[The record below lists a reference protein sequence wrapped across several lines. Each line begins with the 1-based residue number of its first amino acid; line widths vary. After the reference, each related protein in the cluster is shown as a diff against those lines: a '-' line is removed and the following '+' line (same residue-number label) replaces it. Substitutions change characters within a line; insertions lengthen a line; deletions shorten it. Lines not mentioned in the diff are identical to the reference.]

1 MKLRM
6 LLASAAAA
14 MLVSG
19 AATAA
24 TSVATATDIGATSKG
39 VGNPYEFVLPDGV
52 RAAILK
58 PATNEIILIME

>member
-6 LLASAAAA
+6 LIASTAAALLVAGGASAA
-14 MLVSG
+14 
-19 AATAA
+19 T
-24 TSVATATDIGATSKG
+24 TVATTTDIGATSKG

-58 PATNEIILIME
+58 PATNEIIFIMK